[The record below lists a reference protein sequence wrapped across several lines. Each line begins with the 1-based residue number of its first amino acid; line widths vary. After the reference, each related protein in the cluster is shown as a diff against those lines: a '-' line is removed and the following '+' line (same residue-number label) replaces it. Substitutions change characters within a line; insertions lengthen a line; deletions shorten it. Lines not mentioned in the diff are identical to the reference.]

1 MLRFRSI
8 LFLLTTFLYVSD
20 SVLTVLLL
28 PRMATASP
36 KLSKVSDSSPP
47 ERRRSCPSITAPV
60 LLLRLGRRL
69 RESGDRD
76 RGLFTSVL
84 SGA

>member
-8 LFLLTTFLYVSD
+8 LFLLPNFVYVSD

-28 PRMATASP
+28 PLIATASP

-47 ERRRSCPSITAPV
+47 ERRRPRPSITAPV
-60 LLLRLGRRL
+60 LLLRLGRR
-69 RESGDRD
+69 ESGDRV
-76 RGLFTSVL
+76 RGLFTSVS